1 MNVTISKEEWA
12 ELCSALLDHHS
23 LFYKIGEMGRP
34 CLTDSI
40 PTACVTFDK
49 NGNFINF
56 LFNPEFWSN
65 SSFYEKIFVLCHEC
79 LHLILRHGHRFKDSK
94 DNLTAN
100 YAMDIVVN
108 HSLVNRFGF
117 IRENIK
123 GWEELCWVDTIFKNK
138 KINNLDIPQDETAE
152 YYLNLIKRVYSS
164 DKNFMQKLV
173 DSHEFGEVDDKEL
186 FAKLNEELS
195 QEEKESIKKFYGKH
209 SDKTTAGSQ
218 SGNILHFSP
227 NSKITVKKKWES
239 VVKKWSQS
247 RIISTDK
254 DNDQWAR
261 KHRRFMF
268 LETGFFLPSEFEVE
282 DFDLEKG
289 KLKVLFFLD
298 ASGSCW
304 HLKDRFFAAA
314 ESLPKK
320 HFDVDLFS
328 FDTQVF
334 TTDFKQRKIKG
345 GGGTS
350 FSIIENYI
358 QNNYKDK
365 YPEGV
370 WIMTDGYGDT
380 VNPAHPENWF
390 WFLSQHSTSQHIP
403 KNSTK
408 FDLEDFV

>member
-1 MNVTISKEEWA
+1 MKITISNEEWA

-56 LFNPEFWSN
+56 LFNPEFWFN
-65 SSFYEKIFVLCHEC
+65 SSFYEKVFVLCHEC

-152 YYLNLIKRVYSS
+152 YYLNLIKRVYSN

-173 DSHEFGEVDDKEL
+173 DTHEFGEGDDKEL
-186 FAKLNEELS
+186 FAKLNEGLS
-195 QEEKESIKKFYGKH
+195 QEEKESIKKFYDKH
-209 SDKTTAGSQ
+209 TDKTIAGSH
-218 SGNILHFSP
+218 SGNILHFASH
-227 NSKITVKKKWES
+227 SKISVKKKWES

-247 RIISTDK
+247 RIVSTGK
-254 DNDQWAR
+254 DNYQWAR

-328 FDTQVF
+328 FDTQIF

-365 YPEGV
+365 YPDGV

-380 VNPAHPENWF
+380 VHPAYPENWF
-390 WFLSQHSTSQHIP
+390 WFLSQHSTSQYIP
-403 KNSTK
+403 KNSNK
-408 FDLEDFV
+408 FELEDFV

>member
-1 MNVTISKEEWA
+1 MNVTITNQEWSD
-12 ELCSALLDHHS
+12 LCSALLDHHS

-56 LFNPEFWSN
+56 LFNPEFWSK
-65 SSFYEKIFVLCHEC
+65 SSFYEKTFVLCHEC

-94 DNLTAN
+94 ENITAN

-117 IRENIK
+117 IRENIS
-123 GWEELCWVDTIFKNK
+123 GWEDLCWVDTIFKNK

-152 YYLNLIKRVYSS
+152 YYLNLIKRVFSN
-164 DKNFMQKLV
+164 DKSFVQKLV
-173 DSHEFGEVDDKEL
+173 DTHEFGDGDDKEL
-186 FAKLNEELS
+186 FNKLNNELS
-195 QEEKESIKKFYGKH
+195 PDEKESIRKFYDKH
-209 SDKTTAGSQ
+209 SQKAGCQ
-218 SGNILHFSP
+218 SGNILHFAS
-227 NSKITVKKKWES
+227 NSKVTVKKRWES
-239 VVKKWSQS
+239 VVKKWSQN
-247 RIISTDK
+247 RIVSIGK

-268 LETGFFLPSEFEVE
+268 LDSGFFLPSEFEVE

-320 HFDVDLFS
+320 YFEVELFS

-334 TTDFKQRKIKG
+334 STDFKQRRIKG

-358 QNNYKDK
+358 QSNCKDK
-365 YPEGV
+365 YPDGV
-370 WIMTDGYGDT
+370 WIMTDGYGDS
-380 VNPAHPENWF
+380 VRPAHPEKWF
-390 WFLSQHSTSQHIP
+390 WFLAQNSTSQYIP
-403 KNSTK
+403 QNSSK
-408 FDLEDFV
+408 FDLEEFI

>member
-1 MNVTISKEEWA
+1 MTVHISNDEWA
-12 ELCSALLDHHS
+12 DLCSALLDHHS

-34 CLTDSI
+34 ILTDSI

-49 NGNFINF
+49 SGNFINF
-56 LFNPEFWSN
+56 LFNPEFWSK
-65 SSFYEKIFVLCHEC
+65 SSFYEKTFVLCHEC
-79 LHLILRHGHRFKDSK
+79 LHLILRHGQRFKDSK
-94 DNLTAN
+94 ENLTAN

-117 IRENIK
+117 IRENIT

-152 YYLNLIKRVYSS
+152 YYLNLIKRVFSN
-164 DKNFMQKLV
+164 DKDFIQKLV
-173 DSHEFGEVDDKEL
+173 DSHEFGEGDDKEL

-195 QEEKESIKKFYGKH
+195 QEEKESIKKFYDKH
-209 SDKTTAGSQ
+209 ADKSTAGSH
-218 SGNILHFSP
+218 SGNILHFAS
-227 NSKITVKKKWES
+227 NNKALVKKKWES
-239 VVKKWSQS
+239 VVKKWSQN
-247 RIISTDK
+247 RIVSSDK

-282 DFDLEKG
+282 EFDLEKG

-304 HLKDRFFAAA
+304 HLKDRFFSAA

-320 HFDVDLFS
+320 YFEVELFT

-358 QNNYKDK
+358 QNNYRDK
-365 YPEGV
+365 YPDGV
-370 WIMTDGYGDT
+370 WVMTDGHGDN
-380 VNPAHPENWF
+380 VQPQFPEKWF
-390 WFLSQHSTSQHIP
+390 WFLSQHSTSHFIP

-408 FDLEDFV
+408 YDLDSFV